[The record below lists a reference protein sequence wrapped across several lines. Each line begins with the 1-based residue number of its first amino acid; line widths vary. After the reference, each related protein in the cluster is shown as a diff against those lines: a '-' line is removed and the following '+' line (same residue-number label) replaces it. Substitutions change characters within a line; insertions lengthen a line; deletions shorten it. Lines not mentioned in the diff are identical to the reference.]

1 MDRAMLLDHLAKV
14 ERHIAEGERHIF
26 CQREIVDELER
37 HGHGGSQTTK
47 FAREILASFETAQAA
62 CHDDRMHLLMA
73 LWEVT

>member
-1 MDRAMLLDHLAKV
+1 MA
-14 ERHIAEGERHIF
+14 I
-26 CQREIVDELER
+26 REIVGELER
-37 HGHGGSQTTK
+37 HGHGNSQTTK